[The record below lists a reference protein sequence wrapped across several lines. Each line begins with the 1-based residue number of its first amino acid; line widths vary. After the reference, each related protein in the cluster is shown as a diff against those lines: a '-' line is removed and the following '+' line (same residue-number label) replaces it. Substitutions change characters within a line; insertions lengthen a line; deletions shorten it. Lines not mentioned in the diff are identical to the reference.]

1 MSVEDD
7 LPLTGIKVAD
17 FTAAL
22 AGPLATMCLGDLGAD
37 VLKIEDAENGEMAR
51 LTAPWIFVAFNRN
64 KRSLGLNL
72 REEEGREIAR
82 QIALD
87 ADVVASSFRPGVMA
101 SFGLGAAELME
112 AKPSLIYARLAG
124 YAEEGPKAHRRGM
137 DLTIRAESG
146 LIASGNLKTPGI
158 ALVDYAAGM
167 MLAQAIM
174 AAIIRRDRTGRGSV
188 IDSRLLDT
196 GVFLQ
201 SVPIAELSA
210 TGAIAEV
217 MSSPTAGVFQT
228 SDGEIVIAV
237 YYDRDF
243 ERLCEAIGSPEL
255 AADPRF
261 GTRPDRQAHAEVL
274 GPLVRAALVTKTR
287 AEWIELFDRVGVMVG
302 SVLSMNELFEDPQ
315 LAYNQSFEDVPAGG
329 GPSTRLVR
337 LPYSFDGR
345 PLPIV
350 SPSPALNAHG
360 AEVLRGLG
368 RTDAEIA
375 SLAERGI
382 VTS

>member
-1 MSVEDD
+1 MDDD
-7 LPLTGIKVAD
+7 LPLNGIKVAD

-37 VLKIEDAENGEMAR
+37 VLKIEDADNGEMAR
-51 LTAPWIFVAFNRN
+51 QTAPWIFVAFNRN
-64 KRSLGLNL
+64 KRSIGLNL
-72 REEEGREIAR
+72 RDDEGRAIAR
-82 QIALD
+82 RIALD

-101 SFGLGAAELME
+101 SFGLGADELMA

-158 ALVDYAAGM
+158 ALVDYTAGM
-167 MLAQAIM
+167 TLAQAIL

-188 IDSRLLDT
+188 IDSRLLDA

-210 TGAIAEV
+210 TGAVAEG
-217 MSSPTAGVFQT
+217 MLSPTAGVFQT
-228 SDGEIVIAV
+228 SDGELVVAV

-261 GTRPDRQAHAEVL
+261 TTRPERMAHADVL
-274 GPLVRAALVTKTR
+274 GPLVRAALVSKSR
-287 AEWIELFDRVGVMVG
+287 AEWIEIFDRVGVMVG
-302 SVLSMNELFEDPQ
+302 SVLSTNELFEDPQ
-315 LAYNQSFEDVPAGG
+315 LVYNQVFEEVPAGG

-337 LPYSFDGR
+337 LPYSLDER
-345 PLPIV
+345 PLPINT
-350 SPSPALNAHG
+350 PSPALNGDG
-360 AEVLRGLG
+360 AAVLHGLG
-368 RTDAEIA
+368 YTDDDIA
-375 SLAERGI
+375 GLAKRGVI
-382 VTS
+382 TA